1 MAALAC
7 GVLSLSSCSDDADG
21 IVAENQLKPL
31 SLTVSSESSESSST
45 THGPLRAGMSVQ
57 YTEGGTFQSLQSLW
71 YSEDV
76 VWAYSSKTKAYNKLE
91 SVASGANTYGGK
103 VMGYAS
109 GNNPVS
115 YEAGEKLI
123 LFNCGVQDESIQVKD
138 NNSVNLKLSRST
150 NDNDMVIVYGDGNGT
165 PYSDAGCPFSLRRSS
180 ATVGEDGQLTPTE
193 DNASA
198 VSFLSAT
205 PKLMLEIP
213 ALDANDVKELSK
225 LTFKIIVS
233 LSDYDEE
240 EGSANTGFPK
250 TANLKFLSGTASTLK
265 GSNVFSTKNYSVD
278 WGESLKVKFTESGT
292 GSKKTSTIWKT
303 ATGDDQFKGYVF
315 IPVPCIQYGSVTV
328 KVRVE
333 CPSGT
338 TTTLSDLCKTYTFTY
353 NKAFGSADINVQSNV
368 AKVFELG
375 QIWTRSNASGA
386 KPSCFGTG
394 ADAPHWVVSEND

>member
-57 YTEGGTFQSLQSLW
+57 YNDAGTFQALQSLW

-123 LFNCGVQDESIQVKD
+123 LFNCGVQDESIQVTD
-138 NNSVNLKLSRST
+138 NSNVNLKLSRATS
-150 NDNDMVIVYGDGNGT
+150 DNDMVIVYGDGTGT
-165 PYSDAGCPFSLRRSS
+165 PYSDADCPFSLRRSS
-180 ATVGEDGQLTPTE
+180 ATVDEDGQLTPTE
-193 DNASA
+193 DNAST
-198 VSFLSAT
+198 VSFMTAT

-213 ALDANDVKELSK
+213 ALDANDVTELSK

-233 LSDYDEE
+233 LSDWDEE
-240 EGSANTGFPK
+240 SEESSNTGFPSSIS
-250 TANLKFLSGTASTLK
+250 LKFLTGKNSTGASIIS
-265 GSNVFSTKNYSVD
+265 SNNYNLT
-278 WGESLKVKFTESGT
+278 WGNDLKVKFTSDGADNA
-292 GSKKTSTIWKT
+292 KKTSTIWKT
-303 ATGDDQFKGYVF
+303 AEGSDQYKGYVF
-315 IPVPCIQYGSVTV
+315 IPIPCILYGNVTV

-333 CPSGT
+333 DPTNNSS
-338 TTTLSDLCKTYTFTY
+338 LKDLCKTYTFSY
-353 NKAFGSADINVQSNV
+353 KKAFCGTGVNTASTV
-368 AKVFELG
+368 AKVYELG
-375 QIWTRSNASGA
+375 QIWTRNNASGA

>member
-76 VWAYSSKTKAYNKLE
+76 VWAYSSKTQAYNKLE
-91 SVASGANTYGGK
+91 PVTSDANTYGGK

-193 DNASA
+193 EGASA

-213 ALDANDVKELSK
+213 ALDANDVEELSK
-225 LTFKIIVS
+225 LTFKIIVT
-233 LSDYDEE
+233 LSDYDEDD
-240 EGSANTGFPK
+240 GTSYTGFPQ
-250 TANLKFLSGTASTLK
+250 TASLKFLAGTSNNLK
-265 GSNVFSTKNYSVD
+265 GSNVFSSKNCNAT
-278 WGESLKVKFTESGT
+278 WGDALKVKFTQSGT
-292 GSKKTSTIWKT
+292 DSKKTSTIWKT

-315 IPVPCIQYGSVTV
+315 IPVPCVQYGGVTV

-338 TTTLSDLCKTYTFTY
+338 TTTLSGLCKTYTFSYTK
-353 NKAFGSADINVQSNV
+353 NFGSTEINTQASV
-368 AKVFELG
+368 AKVYELG
-375 QIWTRSNASGA
+375 QIWTRNNASGA